1 MEIPK
6 RIEKL
11 LDRREKLALEL
22 MEVTSEVDSW
32 LETNGADLTDSNL
45 TDSTLT
51 GCMIYCEPGSARINV
66 EDYIRN
72 KMQESD

>member
-6 RIEKL
+6 KIQKL
-11 LDRREKLALEL
+11 LDKRMDLAIDL
-22 MEVTSEVDSW
+22 MDVTSKLDSW
-32 LETNGADLTDSNL
+32 LEENGADLTDADI

-51 GCMIYCEPGSARINV
+51 GCMIYTEPGNAKQNV

-72 KMQESD
+72 KM